1 MKKIIDV
8 NKIIDDYKRK
18 EDERF
23 ERISEFEKG
32 KIPYLLSFQ
41 ESKSYIN
48 HCNNIEDSFLAN
60 LSDFNNTLN
69 LPSETLPFLEP
80 WFGVGVIAEAFGS
93 KYYWWEKEA
102 PTCHA
107 IFDKLIELD
116 NISVIS
122 TKMINMVLDAIVYF
136 KNKTN
141 NMLPICM
148 TDIQSAIDTAILILD
163 PCEVLTS
170 TYTKTKSLHKV
181 LKKLNNL
188 TIKFAKLQSEIL
200 ERTLALPGH
209 GFYFSTIKGNGIAL
223 SDDCLAISSPNINNN
238 FLLPYD
244 YEFGKEFGSVAIHSC
259 GDWSHSMGLLPKSRY
274 VSAIDC
280 VLEGGN
286 DVSFNIPEV
295 IRDSFKK
302 TNIIVQVRINP
313 EVDES
318 IKALNRLLHEDLKL
332 VVCSIVDTKNHS
344 YQFKKLKRILE
355 NFYNK

>member
-1 MKKIIDV
+1 MRKNIDV
-8 NKIIDDYKRK
+8 NKIIDNYKRK
-18 EDERF
+18 EEERF
-23 ERISEFEKG
+23 ERILEFEKG

-60 LSDFNNTLN
+60 LSDFNIALN

-80 WFGVGVIAEAFGS
+80 WFGVGVIAETFGG
-93 KYYWWEKEA
+93 KYYWRGKEA

-116 NISVIS
+116 NMSAIS

-163 PCEVLTS
+163 PCEVLMS
-170 TYTKTKSLHKV
+170 TYTKPTSLHKV
-181 LKKLNNL
+181 FKKLNNF

-223 SDDCLAISSPNINNN
+223 SDDCLAISSPNINKN

-244 YEFGKEFGSVAIHSC
+244 YKFGKEFGGVAIHSC
-259 GDWSHSMGLLPKSRY
+259 GNWSHSMELLSKSRY

-302 TNIIVQVRINP
+302 TNIIVQARINP
-313 EVDES
+313 EVDDS
-318 IKALNRLLHEDLKL
+318 IKALNRLLHEDLRL
-332 VVCSIVDTKNHS
+332 VVCSISDTKNQS

-355 NFYNK
+355 GFYNK